1 MRDLASVQALVRTE
15 VGAREKNAPGRS
27 FARKLLD
34 PPHPITVR
42 SGTASFQV
50 WAVLQEDPAQPSIGY
65 TVAYDPQEQA
75 FCLVSGGIT
84 VSYYRSLSE
93 AIDGM

>member
-1 MRDLASVQALVRTE
+1 MTDLARVQALVRSE
-15 VGAREKNAPGRS
+15 LGAREKNAHGWS

-50 WAVLQEDPAQPSIGY
+50 WAILEEDPTQPSTGY

-75 FCLVSGGIT
+75 FCLVSGGVA
-84 VSYYRSLSE
+84 VSYYRSLPE